1 MRLEVRLYAQLII
14 AIGVVATFIELTA
27 VPNWGYSW
35 TPLVGVALLSL
46 YIVAVHFQFQI
57 HSGWATDAST
67 VPAVATALLLPP
79 GIGMLMACAALLTYA
94 IRRGR
99 LGLKVAFNAASGM
112 LAVGCA
118 AHLATL
124 FGGPSQLTSG
134 FGWTALPAVSLASTA
149 YYLV

>member
-1 MRLEVRLYAQLII
+1 MRLEVRLFAQLII
-14 AIGVVATFIELTA
+14 AIGVVATFFELTA

-79 GIGMLMACAALLTYA
+79 GIGVLIAGIGLLTYA
-94 IRRGR
+94 VGRRR
-99 LGLKVAFNAASGM
+99 LGLKGIFNAATAM
-112 LAVGCA
+112 LAVYAA
-118 AHLATL
+118 AHLA
-124 FGGPSQLTSG
+124 S
-134 FGWTALPAVSLASTA
+134 A
-149 YYLV
+149 

>member
-1 MRLEVRLYAQLII
+1 MRPAVRLYALLLI
-14 AIGVVATFIELTA
+14 AVAGGLAVTEVVGVV
-27 VPNWGYSW
+27 SW
-35 TPLVGVALLSL
+35 TYAWSPLTGLALVAM

-134 FGWTALPAVSLASTA
+134 FGWTALPAV
-149 YYLV
+149 